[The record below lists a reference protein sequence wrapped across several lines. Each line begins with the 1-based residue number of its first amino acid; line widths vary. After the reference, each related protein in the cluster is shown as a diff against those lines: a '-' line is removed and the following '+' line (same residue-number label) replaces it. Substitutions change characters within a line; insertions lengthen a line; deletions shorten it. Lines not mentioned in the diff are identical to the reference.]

1 MPFTS
6 GTHTLGPHDATLLVN
21 TRRTGTAAKAG
32 HNLTI
37 VVTSWSGTLEVD
49 DDPGQTRITLSADGA
64 SLRVREGRG
73 GIQALGDDDKASIQ
87 QSIDDDV
94 LKRSA
99 IEFRSSAVE
108 RSPDGDRLRVRGE
121 LELLGRSHPIAFE
134 LTVGDDGRLAGTV
147 TVRQSDW
154 GIKPFSILFGTLK
167 VVDEVEV
174 AVEGN
179 LSSG

>member
-1 MPFTS
+1 MPLTS
-6 GTHTLGPHDATLLVN
+6 GTYTLGPQTATLLVE
-21 TRRTGTAAKAG
+21 TRRTGPAAKAG
-32 HNLTI
+32 HDLTL
-37 VVTSWSGTLEVD
+37 VVTSWSGTIDLD
-49 DDPGQTRITLSADGA
+49 DDPGQTRVMLSADGA

-73 GIQALGDDDKASIQ
+73 GIQALGDDERSSIQ

-94 LKRSA
+94 LQRSA

-108 RSPDGDRLRVRGE
+108 RSPDGDHLRVRGE
-121 LELLGRSHPIAFE
+121 LELLGRGHPIAFE
-134 LTVGDDGRLAGTV
+134 LAVADDGRVAGTV

-179 LSSG
+179 LASG

>member
-1 MPFTS
+1 MSLTS
-6 GTHTLGPHDATLLVN
+6 GTYTLGPQNSTLLVE
-21 TRRTGTAAKAG
+21 TRRTGAAAKAG
-32 HNLTI
+32 HDLTL
-37 VVTSWSGTLEVD
+37 VVTSWSGTIDLH
-49 DDPGQTRITLSADGA
+49 DDPGQTRVALSADAA

-73 GIQALGDDDKASIQ
+73 GMQKLGDEEKSSIQ

-108 RSPDGDRLRVRGE
+108 RGPDGDHLRVRGE

-134 LTVGDDGRLAGTV
+134 LTVADDGRLAGTA
-147 TVRQSDW
+147 TVKQSDW
-154 GIKPFSILFGTLK
+154 GIKPFTILFGTLK

-179 LSSG
+179 LA

>member
-6 GTHTLGPHDATLLVN
+6 GAHTFGPRNATLLVN
-21 TRRTGTAAKAG
+21 TRRTGAAAKAG
-32 HNLTI
+32 HDLTI
-37 VVTSWSGTLEVD
+37 VVTSWSGTLDVD
-49 DDPGQTRITLSADGA
+49 DDRGQTRIALSADGA
-64 SLRVREGRG
+64 SLRVREGG
-73 GIQALGDDDKASIQ
+73 GGVQALGDDDKTSIQ

-108 RSPDGDRLRVRGE
+108 RSPDGDHMRVRGE
-121 LELLGRSHPIAFE
+121 LELLGRSHPIDFE
-134 LTVGDDGRLAGTV
+134 LMAGDDGRLAGSA

-174 AVEGN
+174 AIEGN
-179 LSSG
+179 LASG